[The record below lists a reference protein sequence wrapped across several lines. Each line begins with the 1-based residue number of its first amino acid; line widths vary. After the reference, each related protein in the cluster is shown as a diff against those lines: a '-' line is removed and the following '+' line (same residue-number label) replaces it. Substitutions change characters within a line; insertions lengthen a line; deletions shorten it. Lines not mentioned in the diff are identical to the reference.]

1 LKREAEYSERGVA
14 AGLKDRAFLVEG
26 NQAMTE
32 DAGYHAAGRAPGA
45 RLRVRHVA
53 AGAAVIAVGVVVW
66 LVLRDGSS
74 SSASPLPKGSKA
86 VPISAKGL
94 KTIAALG
101 IQIYWV
107 GERPGST
114 YELTKTADNRIF
126 IRYLPGGVPVGS
138 DKEYLTIATY
148 PVKNA
153 FAVTGRLA
161 GKSSSVRI
169 GIGKGGVAFYDQ
181 DTPTRVFLAHRGSDY
196 QIEVYDPSPAQA
208 QRIVATREVSA
219 VR

>member
-1 LKREAEYSERGVA
+1 
-14 AGLKDRAFLVEG
+14 
-26 NQAMTE
+26 MTE
-32 DAGYHAAGRAPGA
+32 DAGYYVTGT
-45 RLRVRHVA
+45 RLRVWHVA
-53 AGAAVIAVGVVVW
+53 VIVIAIVIGAVAW

-74 SSASPLPKGSKA
+74 SSSASPVPTGSKA
-86 VPISAKGL
+86 LPISVKGL

-101 IQIYWV
+101 IRIYWV
-107 GERPGST
+107 GERSGLT

-138 DKEYLTIATY
+138 DKQYLTIATY

-153 FAVTGRLA
+153 FTVTGKLA

-169 GIGKGGVAFYDQ
+169 GIGKKGVAFYNRES
-181 DTPTRVFLAHRGSDY
+181 PTNVLLAHRGSNY
-196 QIEVYDPSPAQA
+196 QIEVYDPSPGQA
-208 QRIVATREVSA
+208 QRIVVSHRVSA

>member
-1 LKREAEYSERGVA
+1 
-14 AGLKDRAFLVEG
+14 
-26 NQAMTE
+26 MTE
-32 DAGYHAAGRAPGA
+32 EAGYHAVGSAPGA
-45 RLRVRHVA
+45 RLHVWHVA
-53 AGAAVIAVGVVVW
+53 AGAAVIAIGVVLW
-66 LVLRDGSS
+66 LLLRDGSA
-74 SSASPLPKGSKA
+74 SSASPLPKDSKA
-86 VPISAKGL
+86 LPISVKGL

-101 IQIYWV
+101 IRIYWV
-107 GERPGST
+107 GEKPGST

-153 FAVTGRLA
+153 FAVTGKLA
-161 GKSSSVRI
+161 AKSSSVRI
-169 GIGKGGVAFYDQ
+169 GIGKDDVAFYDR
-181 DTPTRVFLAHRGSDY
+181 DTPTNVLVAHRDSAY
-196 QIEVYDPSPAQA
+196 QIEVYDPSPARA

>member
-1 LKREAEYSERGVA
+1 
-14 AGLKDRAFLVEG
+14 
-26 NQAMTE
+26 MTE
-32 DAGYHAAGRAPGA
+32 DAGYHTVGPASGA
-45 RLRVRHVA
+45 RLRVWHVV
-53 AGAAVIAVGVVVW
+53 AGAAVIAVGVVAW
-66 LVLRDGSS
+66 LVLRDGSA

-86 VPISAKGL
+86 LPISVKGL

-101 IQIYWV
+101 IRVYWA

-153 FAVTGRLA
+153 FAVTGKLA

-169 GIGKGGVAFYDQ
+169 GIGKDGVAFYNRES
-181 DTPTRVFLAHRGSDY
+181 PTNVLVAHRGSDY
-196 QIEVYDPSPAQA
+196 QIEVYDPSPAQT